1 MNSFLILVA
10 VIAIISFGYMLFNF
24 FKVKKLEE
32 GLPNMQEIASAI
44 RVGANTFLFEEY
56 KVLVVTVGIVTVVLA
71 VFIQLPSAVAF
82 IIGMI

>member
-32 GLPNMQEIASAI
+32 QINT
-44 RVGANTFLFEEY
+44 ANKETEQ
-56 KVLVVTVGIVTVVLA
+56 K
-71 VFIQLPSAVAF
+71 
-82 IIGMI
+82 